1 MGRGRIGVRAALA
14 ALAVGAVHWCC
25 SRNGAETMEIITSG
39 APPFEAE
46 LEHLLVFTTKG
57 GDLLSS
63 GTAGALNEALGGELA
78 PLVEADELVG
88 RRGEIVVL
96 HTLGR
101 IPARRVLLAGIGDP
115 DQAELDDLRNT
126 AASAARRAR
135 EIAGGSLGVA
145 IDGEVCGWSRE
156 ELGSTVAEGLEMGL
170 YRFNRHQAP
179 TKTEHTLDSAAL
191 YGSGPEAIARGV
203 REGGSLAGAANF
215 ARDLANEPSNLLTP
229 TELAARAEAWAGEH
243 GVEIEIL
250 DEAAAAE
257 LGMGSF
263 LGVAAGSHQP
273 ARFLVLR
280 HRGGGEEPGLGYCGK
295 GITFD
300 TGGISIKPAANMEA
314 MKQDMSG
321 AAAVV
326 AAMGAIADLELPLN
340 VTALAPCTENMP
352 GGAAI
357 KPGDL
362 LTAMNGTTIEVINTD
377 AEGRLV
383 LADALSYANHLGLL
397 PLIDVATLTGACAVA
412 LGDVATGVMANDD
425 DLAREVID
433 AGNTAGEKFWQLPMF
448 REYDEQIRSQV
459 ADVKNTGGR
468 LAGAITAAKFLA
480 KFAGD
485 TPWAHLDMAGTDDA
499 SKARGVFVKGAT
511 GIPVRSLVR
520 FAQMRAKGDRT

>member
-1 MGRGRIGVRAALA
+1 MDITASGQPAL
-14 ALAVGAVHWCC
+14 
-25 SRNGAETMEIITSG
+25 
-39 APPFEAE
+39 EADAD
-46 LEHLLVFTTKG
+46 HLLIFATQDDDMLEG
-57 GDLLSS
+57 
-63 GTAGALNEALGGELA
+63 GALRQLNDALDGGLA
-78 PLVEADELVG
+78 PL
-88 RRGEIVVL
+88 
-96 HTLGR
+96 
-101 IPARRVLLAGIGDP
+101 
-115 DQAELDDLRNT
+115 
-126 AASAARRAR
+126 AASGELSGAVAESVVVHSFGRAPAPRVVIAGLGPAAKLGLDEIRHAAATGARRAR
-135 EIAGGSLGVA
+135 SLASGALAVAVDGEACGFTIEEIAGA
-145 IDGEVCGWSRE
+145 I
-156 ELGSTVAEGLEMGL
+156 TEGLQLGL
-170 YRFNRHQAP
+170 YRFDRHQSPRKSPNVLERA
-179 TKTEHTLDSAAL
+179 TLHSEHTAAV
-191 YGSGPEAIARGV
+191 EAGIA
-203 REGGSLAGAANF
+203 EGRSLAGAANF

-229 TELAARAEAWAGEH
+229 TELANRAEAWAGEH
-243 GVEIEIL
+243 GVEIEVM

-263 LGVAAGSHQP
+263 LGVARGSHQP
-273 ARFLVLR
+273 AKFLILR
-280 HRGGGEEPGLGYCGK
+280 HRGGGGESGLGYCGK

-352 GGAAI
+352 GGNAI

-362 LTAMNGTTIEVINTD
+362 LTAMNGATIEVINTD

-383 LADALSYANHLGLL
+383 LADALSYANHLGLS

-425 DLAREVID
+425 DLAAEVIA
-433 AGNTAGEKFWQLPMF
+433 AGKRAGEKFWQLPMF
-448 REYDEQIRSQV
+448 PEYDEQIRSQV

-480 KFAGD
+480 RFAGD

-499 SKARGVFVKGAT
+499 SKTRGTQVKGAS
-511 GIPVRSLVR
+511 GVPVRSLVR
-520 FAQMRAKGDRT
+520 FAAARAATST

>member
-1 MGRGRIGVRAALA
+1 MDIA
-14 ALAVGAVHWCC
+14 
-25 SRNGAETMEIITSG
+25 TSG
-39 APPFEAE
+39 SAPLEADVD
-46 LEHLLVFTTKG
+46 HLIVFTTKG
-57 GDLLSS
+57 DDLLTS
-63 GTAGALNEALGGELA
+63 GTTGALNDALGGGLA
-78 PLVEADELVG
+78 PLAESGELEGARDETVL
-88 RRGEIVVL
+88 L
-96 HTLGR
+96 HTLGQV
-101 IPARRVLLAGIGDP
+101 PAGRVVLAGLGAP
-115 DQAELDDLRNT
+115 EKLELDHVRN
-126 AASAARRAR
+126 AAARAARRAR
-135 EIAGGSLGVA
+135 EVGGGTLGVA
-145 IDGEVCGWSRE
+145 VDGEGCGWTRE
-156 ELGSTVAEGLEMGL
+156 ELGSAIAEGLEMGL
-170 YRFNRHQAP
+170 YRFDRHQAA
-179 TKTEHTLDSAAL
+179 TKKPKTLDAATL
-191 YGSGPEAIARGV
+191 FGSDPGAIGRGV
-203 REGGSLAGAANF
+203 SQGRALAGAANF

-243 GVEIEIL
+243 GLEIEIL
-250 DEAAAAE
+250 DEAAARE

-273 ARFLVLR
+273 ARFIVMR
-280 HRGGGEEPGLGYCGK
+280 HRGGGDEPGLGYCGK

-321 AAAVV
+321 AAAVI
-326 AAMGAIADLELPLN
+326 AAMGAIADLNLPLN

-383 LADALSYANHLGLL
+383 LADALSYANHLGLS

-425 DLAREVID
+425 DLAQEVIA
-433 AGNTAGEKFWQLPMF
+433 AGKIAGEKFWQLPMF
-448 REYDEQIRSQV
+448 SEYDEQIRSQV

-499 SKARGVFVKGAT
+499 SKTRGVFVKGAT

-520 FAQMRAKGDRT
+520 LVQTRAHDEAEESGS

>member
-1 MGRGRIGVRAALA
+1 MDITASGQPAL
-14 ALAVGAVHWCC
+14 
-25 SRNGAETMEIITSG
+25 
-39 APPFEAE
+39 EADAD
-46 LEHLLVFTTKG
+46 HLLIFATRDDDMLEG
-57 GDLLSS
+57 
-63 GTAGALNEALGGELA
+63 GALRQLNDALDGGLA
-78 PLVEADELVG
+78 PLVASGELSGAVAESVVVHSFGRTSAPRIVIAGLGPAAKLGLDEI
-88 RRGEIVVL
+88 R
-96 HTLGR
+96 H
-101 IPARRVLLAGIGDP
+101 
-115 DQAELDDLRNT
+115 
-126 AASAARRAR
+126 AAATGARRAR
-135 EIAGGSLGVA
+135 SLASGSLAVAVDGEACGFTTEQIAGA
-145 IDGEVCGWSRE
+145 I
-156 ELGSTVAEGLEMGL
+156 TEGLTLGL
-170 YRFNRHQAP
+170 YRFDRHQTPSKQPNVLERA
-179 TKTEHTLDSAAL
+179 TLHSEHTAAV
-191 YGSGPEAIARGV
+191 EAGIA
-203 REGGSLAGAANF
+203 EGRSLAGAANF

-229 TELAARAEAWAGEH
+229 TELANRAEAWAGEH
-243 GVEIEIL
+243 GVEIEVM

-263 LGVAAGSHQP
+263 LGVARGSHQP
-273 ARFLVLR
+273 AKFLILR
-280 HRGGGEEPGLGYCGK
+280 HRGGGGESGLGYCGK

-352 GGAAI
+352 GGNAI

-362 LTAMNGTTIEVINTD
+362 LTAMNGATIEVINTD

-383 LADALSYANHLGLL
+383 LADALSYANHLGLS

-425 DLAREVID
+425 DLAAEVIA
-433 AGNTAGEKFWQLPMF
+433 AGKRAGEKFWQLPMF
-448 REYDEQIRSQV
+448 PEYDEQIRSQV

-480 KFAGD
+480 RFAGD

-499 SKARGVFVKGAT
+499 SKTRGTQVKGAS
-511 GIPVRSLVR
+511 GVPVRSLVR
-520 FAQMRAKGDRT
+520 FAAARAATST